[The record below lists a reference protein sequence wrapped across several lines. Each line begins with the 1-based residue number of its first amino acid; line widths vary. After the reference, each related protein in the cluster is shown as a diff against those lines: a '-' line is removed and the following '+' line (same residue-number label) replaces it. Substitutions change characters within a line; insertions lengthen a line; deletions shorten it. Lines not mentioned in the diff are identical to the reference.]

1 MGFAQQQHAQAALAN
16 AAAHRQGQ
24 LAFQQHFVERQFRTL
39 RAACGFQLA
48 GHGGRVHT
56 DAHAGKL
63 QCTAQRFVPEQNIA
77 VQRPVIIVRGTA
89 IVADAAFQLA
99 ADLHD
104 ADGAMGAGKGVFAL
118 FGGQVGVQVFQ
129 LLGGDKGR
137 LTGQADG
144 FQLRELPAQ
153 LVRSGANGIHN
164 IAHGF
169 LQKGQGAVLR
179 GDDLLPVPLVYINAV
194 QVVKLFVAA
203 DGVHVGHKSLAGAEP
218 ILSKGIAL
226 PFGQAVHNFS
236 ALIQAGYIK
245 ADGALHAVQIIV
257 QAAAVQNKQRGG
269 NALQVQGG
277 TQLFLKDGFDD
288 ADGPLG
294 IVQAQKIMIVFGN
307 GRFGHKYSSFPLY
320 LQGSV

>member
-1 MGFAQQQHAQAALAN
+1 MQTVPWA
-16 AAAHRQGQ
+16 RVK
-24 LAFQQHFVERQFRTL
+24 AFSRSL
-39 RAACGFQLA
+39 
-48 GHGGRVHT
+48 
-56 DAHAGKL
+56 
-63 QCTAQRFVPEQNIA
+63 
-77 VQRPVIIVRGTA
+77 
-89 IVADAAFQLA
+89 
-99 ADLHD
+99 
-104 ADGAMGAGKGVFAL
+104 
-118 FGGQVGVQVFQ
+118 GGQVGVQVFQ
-129 LLGGDKGR
+129 LLGGDKGW

-203 DGVHVGHKSLAGAEP
+203 DGVHVGHKALAGAEP

-257 QAAAVQNKQRGG
+257 QAAAVQSNFFLAVGYDICISDC
-269 NALQVQGG
+269 
-277 TQLFLKDGFDD
+277 TSFIFPLFLKK
-288 ADGPLG
+288 A
-294 IVQAQKIMIVFGN
+294 VRN
-307 GRFGHKYSSFPLY
+307 SS
-320 LQGSV
+320 